1 MNINHVTD
9 IYTNLGRLG
18 RDVLK
23 PDQRPEGAA
32 NQGQADDNS
41 ALLLPVEPRNR
52 LAEAMAQDQG
62 LDLEQ
67 AMKLTGTVEEQ
78 ILETAQRPWSLDF
91 LKVEQVSFIAP
102 RYV

>member
-18 RDVLK
+18 REILK

-32 NQGQADDNS
+32 NQGQADGNTP
-41 ALLLPVEPRNR
+41 LVVPVEPRNR
-52 LAEAMAQDQG
+52 LTEATAQDRG

-78 ILETAQRPWSLDF
+78 ILETGQRPWSLDF
-91 LKVEQVSFIAP
+91 LKVEQVSFISP